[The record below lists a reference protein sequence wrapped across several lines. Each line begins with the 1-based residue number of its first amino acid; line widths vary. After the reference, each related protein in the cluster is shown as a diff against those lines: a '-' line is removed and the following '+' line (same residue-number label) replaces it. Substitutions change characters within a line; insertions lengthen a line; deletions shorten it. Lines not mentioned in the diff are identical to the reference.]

1 MKFGQALKMAF
12 RSILGNKG
20 RSFLTMLGI
29 IIGIASVMTIVSTVN
44 GMNQE
49 SMKQFEAMGT
59 NKISVSASVYSGT
72 DVFDDLYDYCSSLG
86 SDLVLGITPNAI
98 LGDIN
103 VVYGSKSS
111 KSMQKNEENM
121 WNDGGEPDP
130 NTALPPTAYL
140 GSDQY
145 AVCNNFTLS
154 RGRDISNI
162 DIDNYNQVCVMG
174 ARAAQNFFNY
184 ADPVGQTV
192 QVNGYPFT
200 VVGVYEA
207 KDPGSLWS
215 MDNIIVF
222 PYTARRQLNP
232 NLTMSE
238 FVVKA
243 SSGEATVEVISRL
256 SGFLAGLT
264 NNGQN
269 GWGYAYSENQWQE
282 SQNEYLAMI
291 SLVLGG
297 IAAISLLVGGIG
309 IMNIML
315 VTVTERT
322 REIGIRRAIG
332 AERGAIVTQ
341 FLIEAAMLC
350 GMGGIL
356 GIGVGTLG
364 TRLAGKLL
372 MQIDIWPSL
381 GITAAAF
388 ALSVVLGILFGI
400 YPAAKASRLQPVE
413 ALRAQ

>member
-1 MKFGQALKMAF
+1 MKMGQAFKMAF

-20 RSFLTMLGI
+20 RSALTMLGI

-59 NKISVSASVYSGT
+59 NKINVSAYLYNGQ

-86 SDLVLGITPNAI
+86 SDLVLGITPNAMMWD
-98 LGDIN
+98 LT

-111 KSMQKNEENM
+111 TAMEKNQENM
-121 WNDGGEPDP
+121 WNGDGTVNNDI
-130 NTALPPTAYL
+130 ALPPDMYL

-145 AVCNNFTLS
+145 GICNNFTLA
-154 RGRDISNI
+154 RGREISNI
-162 DIDNYNQVCVMG
+162 DLRNYSQVCVLG
-174 ARAAQNFFNY
+174 ARAARNFFNY
-184 ADPVGQTV
+184 ADPVGQTM
-192 QVNGYPFT
+192 QVNGLPFT
-200 VVGVYEA
+200 VIGVYEE
-207 KDPGSLWS
+207 KDPDSPWS

-222 PYTARRQLNP
+222 PYTARRVLNP
-232 NLTMSE
+232 GVSISE

-256 SGFLAGLT
+256 SGFLSGLT
-264 NNGQN
+264 SNGEK
-269 GWGYAYSENQWQE
+269 GWGSAYSENQWQE
-282 SQNEYLAMI
+282 SQNEYVNMI
-291 SLVLGG
+291 SMVLGG

-332 AERGAIVTQ
+332 AERSAIVAQ

-350 GMGGIL
+350 GMGGII
-356 GIGVGTLG
+356 GIAIGTG
-364 TRLAGKLL
+364 ATRLAGKLL
-372 MQIDIWPSL
+372 MEIDIWPSV
-381 GITAAAF
+381 GITACAF
-388 ALSVVLGILFGI
+388 LLSVLLGILFGI
-400 YPAAKASRLQPVE
+400 YPAAKASKLQPVE
-413 ALRAQ
+413 ALRAE

>member
-207 KDPGSLWS
+207 KDPDSLWS

-232 NLTMSE
+232 NADISE

-243 SSGEATVEVISRL
+243 SSSEATVEVISRL

-332 AERGAIVTQ
+332 AERSAIVTQ

-350 GMGGIL
+350 GIGGVI